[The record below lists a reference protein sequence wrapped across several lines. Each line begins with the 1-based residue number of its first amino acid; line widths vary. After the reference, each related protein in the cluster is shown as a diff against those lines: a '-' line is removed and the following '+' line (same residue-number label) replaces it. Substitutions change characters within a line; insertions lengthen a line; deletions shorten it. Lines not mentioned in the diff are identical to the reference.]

1 MSVIGLDEAKA
12 FLNVIHD
19 YDDAKLQLLLDS
31 AEDEAAQFMNRVSI
45 ENIDP
50 VDTDNIVPG
59 SVRIGVMLLLQANY
73 QATTDD
79 AHKLRTAAEVKLT
92 PYRISMGV

>member
-45 ENIDP
+45 ENIDH

-79 AHKLRTAAEVKLT
+79 AYKLRAAAEVKLT